1 MSEPTQGPYVA
12 VQLGELWE
20 VCNRENTI
28 ICTVWELGGAEHT
41 AHLLASSWAMREAL
55 QAVHDWRGLCDA
67 DDLETFERI
76 GEMFQRD
83 TGYLRPGKDDPRLI
97 GEGAEAERDR
107 KWNEWI
113 TKKNGEI
120 NARIRAALAASRG
133 EAKS

>member
-41 AHLLASSWAMREAL
+41 AHLLAASWEMREAL
-55 QAVHDWRGLCDA
+55 ERTLTRIASMHDRGSWVDA
-67 DDLETFERI
+67 KEL
-76 GEMFQRD
+76 
-83 TGYLRPGKDDPRLI
+83 
-97 GEGAEAERDR
+97 
-107 KWNEWI
+107 
-113 TKKNGEI
+113 GEI
-120 NARIRAALAASRG
+120 ATDIRAALAASRG